1 MSPVFSRSKSIYLNN
16 RQQTAQEQVEKL
28 KKAKAEFLNPNQK
41 ELEVIFK
48 ENYETQN
55 VDNEDFENGTNGPSC
70 RLLSGGARGGGG
82 KGGQMP
88 PQNYFLPPPF
98 CPPSKKCISH

>member
-1 MSPVFSRSKSIYLNN
+1 MAANFCFNFEIPEKNSDILNN

-55 VDNEDFENGTNGPSC
+55 FENGTNGPSC
-70 RLLSGGARGGGG
+70 RLLSGGARGGQGVANA
-82 KGGQMP
+82 P
-88 PQNYFLPPPF
+88 PQLFFAPPPILPPPHL
-98 CPPSKKCISH
+98 KKMY